1 MDLNHARLPIPPY
14 PRILPEQRCDY
25 ITKRALCQPYF
36 KTFPR
41 VKPPS
46 RFRLTSP
53 KLYDIINSRTEETLI
68 TNNVSASITRGSEPI
83 EKNISVIDEKG
94 NEYEATYPKRAKGLV
109 KKGRARFVDENTICL
124 ACPPDIM
131 EDTKMSD
138 NNIKLK
144 AVQTADE
151 ATEAVESIEAIE
163 AVEPIETE
171 NVSDEELKQAAAEF
185 LKKTGKAPTNNGGAE
200 KVLELYQK
208 ISASGLPYSEKEPLL
223 KKLLSEWKKIVEDIS
238 ETALNAQPELT
249 VGYILSQIEKIR
261 QENEHIYKALET
273 LSEIVTGQGPADVAG
288 EGKAKGIADTVK
300 CREATNQ
307 KLIAFYEKLY
317 DDIKPPRST
326 KEMALEIVSQAV
338 NHNYGDA
345 DPEQI
350 ANLAEAISSMLDGI
364 RHIDH

>member
-1 MDLNHARLPIPPY
+1 
-14 PRILPEQRCDY
+14 
-25 ITKRALCQPYF
+25 
-36 KTFPR
+36 
-41 VKPPS
+41 
-46 RFRLTSP
+46 
-53 KLYDIINSRTEETLI
+53 
-68 TNNVSASITRGSEPI
+68 
-83 EKNISVIDEKG
+83 
-94 NEYEATYPKRAKGLV
+94 
-109 KKGRARFVDENTICL
+109 
-124 ACPPDIM
+124 
-131 EDTKMSD
+131 MSD

-144 AVQTADE
+144 AGQSVAE
-151 ATEAVESIEAIE
+151 AAKAVEPIETIE

-261 QENEHIYKALET
+261 QENEYIYKALET
-273 LSEIVTGQGPADVAG
+273 LSGIESGQGPGDVAG
-288 EGKAKGIADTVK
+288 QGKAIGIADTVK

-350 ANLAEAISSMLDGI
+350 ANLAEAISSTLDGI